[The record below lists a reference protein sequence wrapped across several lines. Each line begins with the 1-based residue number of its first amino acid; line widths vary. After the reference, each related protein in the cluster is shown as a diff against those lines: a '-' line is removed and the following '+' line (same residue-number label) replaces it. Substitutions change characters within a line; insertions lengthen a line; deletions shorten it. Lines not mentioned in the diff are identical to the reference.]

1 MERVHSCNM
10 WPKWQLANEPAFLHL
25 RHCAI
30 WPFLTMHKK
39 ESTLTNRM
47 SNNTAGYSTY
57 VYNSDYD
64 DYCWV
69 GRCACMT
76 GPLVRVSAWCRTPAP
91 PWGTAAS
98 STRCPSARPTTRG
111 ARPSV
116 FAGEW
121 HYKKS
126 TSLIANLGDWLLSLT
141 KLGYQL
147 LPLAELGDQLLSLV
161 KLGDRLL
168 SLAKLGDRL
177 LSLAKLD
184 LRLLSLAKLADRL
197 LSLAKLGGRLLSLAK
212 LYLWLLSLAELGD
225 RLISLVKF
233 GDWLL

>member
-1 MERVHSCNM
+1 MERVHRAAISDQNDNSPTSPRFYICVIAPYGPF
-10 WPKWQLANEPAFLHL
+10 WPCIKKNQRWPTECPTTLLAIVH
-25 RHCAI
+25 
-30 WPFLTMHKK
+30 
-39 ESTLTNRM
+39 
-47 SNNTAGYSTY
+47 

-121 HYKKS
+121 HYKKNDFS
-126 TSLIANLGDWLLSLT
+126 HWLNLPTDFSPWLNLAADFSHWLNFTSDFSHWLNLATDLSH
-141 KLGYQL
+141 
-147 LPLAELGDQLLSLV
+147 
-161 KLGDRLL
+161 
-168 SLAKLGDRL
+168 
-177 LSLAKLD
+177 
-184 LRLLSLAKLADRL
+184 
-197 LSLAKLGGRLLSLAK
+197 
-212 LYLWLLSLAELGD
+212 
-225 RLISLVKF
+225 
-233 GDWLL
+233 